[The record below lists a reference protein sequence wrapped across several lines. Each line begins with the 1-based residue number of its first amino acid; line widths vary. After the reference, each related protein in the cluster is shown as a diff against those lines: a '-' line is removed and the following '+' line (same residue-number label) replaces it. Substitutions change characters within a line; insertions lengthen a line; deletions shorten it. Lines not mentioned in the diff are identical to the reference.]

1 MSGAWPLH
9 THIGIY
15 FYTLFLLSDGLYG
28 TSDFCCTA
36 TFSVLLTTTL
46 MSFPFTFARY
56 LVWVSILAG
65 LFNAVFAQK
74 AREKAVLMAYYCEP
88 CTNACDLE
96 RHDGPGVCTHCGMP
110 LVKRSVAL
118 MDSLRI
124 NQKKVGKRNVAI
136 FIHNGVEVLDFSG
149 PSEVFASTE
158 GFTVYTVALTKE
170 PIVSQGFI
178 KIIPNYSLGDCPKP
192 DIVVL
197 PGGKTGPFLENKPLI
212 SWIKASAQDAEI
224 MLSVCTG
231 AGLLAKAGLL
241 DGKQATTF
249 HNYIDKLQSA
259 TPKAKILRHTRFVDN
274 GQIITTAG
282 VSAGIDGALHVVA
295 KLKGL
300 AVATQTA
307 RYMEY
312 DKWEPNEGLV
322 VEQPV
327 KMAVDRK

>member
-1 MSGAWPLH
+1 MQSLFSYIRYCLLICLLAIPL
-9 THIGIY
+9 
-15 FYTLFLLSDGLYG
+15 YT
-28 TSDFCCTA
+28 T
-36 TFSVLLTTTL
+36 V
-46 MSFPFTFARY
+46 
-56 LVWVSILAG
+56 
-65 LFNAVFAQK
+65 AQK
-74 AREKAVLMAYYCEP
+74 SGKKEVLMAYYCEP
-88 CTNACDLE
+88 CNNACDLE
-96 RHDGPGVCTHCGMP
+96 RHDGPGVCKHCGMP

-118 MDSLRI
+118 MDSLR
-124 NQKKVGKRNVAI
+124 NGQKKSTKRNVAI

-158 GFTVYTVALTKE
+158 GFNVYTVALTKD
-170 PIVSQGFI
+170 PITSQGFI
-178 KIIPNYSLGDCPKP
+178 KIIPNYSLADCPKP

-197 PGGKTGPFLENKPLI
+197 PGGQTGPFIENKTLI
-212 SWIKASAQDAEI
+212 SWIKASAQDAEV

-249 HNYIDKLQSA
+249 HNYITTLQSN
-259 TPKAKILRHTRFVDN
+259 TPKAKILRDTRFVDN

-312 DKWEPNEGLV
+312 DKWRPNEGLV
-322 VEQPV
+322 VEQTV
-327 KMAVDRK
+327 KVAAERK